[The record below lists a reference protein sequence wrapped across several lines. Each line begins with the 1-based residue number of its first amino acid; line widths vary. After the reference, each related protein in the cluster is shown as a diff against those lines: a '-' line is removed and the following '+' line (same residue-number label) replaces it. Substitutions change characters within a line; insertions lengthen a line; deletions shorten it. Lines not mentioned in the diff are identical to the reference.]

1 MHPGIMGALGKMSV
15 RPAFEDQPGFTVD
28 PKNFAGKSEDD
39 ILALREAGS
48 QQELDW
54 LLFDQQD
61 AAEQARI
68 SGLRG
73 MGTALLGGF
82 IAGFPEGY
90 LTGMGAFKAF
100 QMAKVGSTALALQG
114 RSGAAWASAAAEN
127 IGGNV
132 AGLAIA
138 DAMGQHVGTD
148 DYAMAVG
155 FGALVTPLTAWGS
168 LGQAAKIHADNAAN
182 RIAADAAAKIEAKK
196 AKAIENLGE
205 NATPEQILAEMQRLD
220 AAEIQ
225 HTLSVDRGRR
235 LIDEPVDEAGQP
247 EVAPTLSSKTASDV
261 ATETGIKAVN
271 APGKDLTI
279 VNDPE
284 GFIDNSLLRNVM
296 DESASEA
303 WYNPKNTDGT
313 PNTAAASLRRAE
325 TVKEFGISFDDIH
338 ALAPGVH
345 PTKGLNATLPDKMA
359 VSIANWV
366 HKHFMNDTR
375 IVLMNGDTLKPGT
388 NGMASIMTVG
398 DSKAVVVQARSGMH
412 STLIHELGHAVVMSQ
427 WNRIVKGGIKD
438 GFFKAH
444 AKFVENYTKAL
455 PTVDG
460 IPGSTQAA
468 LMRSGLSSG
477 YGVTQFMRANPEG
490 FIASLFDV
498 VLGMVKRN
506 GDLMKSHGNI
516 KHAADYIPNANEFSA
531 EQFVKYIEA
540 VTEKQVKWEPRDI
553 PTELVEW
560 MRDAIRKITELFTAA
575 KKNNW
580 IAPDQGMVDFW
591 EAIRKVNRAAVSKET
606 RASAGLD
613 PKAGSRKPSAP
624 QEGAPSAASAEAGWR
639 GDPIAAK
646 YGLDLLPDAT
656 PEQAAEAKAIL
667 SLYKRADD
675 PQAPWNNIDPER
687 VKSLTDNG
695 LFNVASTSLLMLKSD
710 NPVVRMVAAELLENP
725 AGAAGRRGTAAMA
738 TYLNMRKFT
747 GTIVPDIQDSY
758 KVWRTQHGGS
768 ILEDTW
774 GGKKWEQF
782 NTLVAEEIEGRRTG
796 LPGSGDPAV
805 IAAAN
810 AAEKSFERMRSAQV
824 GAKTIG
830 WGGLPA
836 NSIGYMPHRLS
847 PEKVRNMTSAQRQTL
862 HAALVD
868 QFVSIEGFDIT
879 FSAQLAS
886 QYIDR
891 VNLRAVGGFDAPVNI
906 HQVGAA
912 DMVEDALT
920 AMGLNKTEVVAQM
933 KKYMRGS
940 AGHVKGRLKLD
951 LLKRDESGFRLLD
964 LYDTNILNLVRN
976 QANRVAGEVALA
988 EFGVMGQPGLK
999 LLKQAMTHGGDTS
1012 KAQVKELEAFDQVAA
1027 EFLGQPFGTNNSKWA
1042 DRVLM
1047 TTSLARLGGMGF
1059 TQFAE
1064 AINGIW
1070 SLGAAKALGTIPE
1083 FPRLRAEAKA
1093 LSRGEKVDNGILSS
1107 IEKYSGVDF
1116 GTDSYKI
1123 KFPFDNGSLEHMTYG
1138 KDSVTFADRA
1148 LRGATHLQGK
1158 LSLWRSI
1165 HAAQQRGMAEQIVAK
1180 AARMLADNTDDVALR
1195 DMGITPELAFRL
1207 RNDISEAAIFEGG
1220 RLKEFDITKFRDT
1233 AAANEFVQAIHRG
1246 TSQIIQGTFIGE
1258 TGKWAHDGMLRILTQ
1273 FRTFSITSIEKQW
1286 ARQRGNYGVAGA
1298 LGILLGSMSL
1308 AAPIYMAR
1316 VAMNSIGRPDRDEYL
1331 ERQLS
1336 FTQIARASL
1345 NYVAL
1350 SGLSGDMLDAL
1361 TALTG
1366 TGEMTGGRS
1375 NAQSQ
1380 FIGNVVAPAAGL
1392 ADDLWRAMQNN
1403 KEGTDPHDLI
1413 KNLPF
1418 SKLPVL
1424 QQAINA
1430 LDE

>member
-1 MHPGIMGALGKMSV
+1 
-15 RPAFEDQPGFTVD
+15 
-28 PKNFAGKSEDD
+28 
-39 ILALREAGS
+39 
-48 QQELDW
+48 
-54 LLFDQQD
+54 
-61 AAEQARI
+61 
-68 SGLRG
+68 
-73 MGTALLGGF
+73 
-82 IAGFPEGY
+82 
-90 LTGMGAFKAF
+90 
-100 QMAKVGSTALALQG
+100 
-114 RSGAAWASAAAEN
+114 
-127 IGGNV
+127 
-132 AGLAIA
+132 
-138 DAMGQHVGTD
+138 MGQHVGTD

-155 FGALVTPLTAWGS
+155 FGMLVTPLSAWGS
-168 LGQAAKIHADNAAN
+168 LGEAAKIHADNAAN
-182 RIAADAAAKIEAKK
+182 RIASEAAAKIEAKR
-196 AKAIENLGE
+196 AKAVENLGE
-205 NATPEQILAEMQRLD
+205 NATPEQILAEMQRMD

-225 HTLSVDRGRR
+225 HTLSVDQNRK
-235 LIDEPVDEAGQP
+235 LIDEPVDEVGQP
-247 EVAPTLSSKTASDV
+247 LPSTESKTRSDV
-261 ATETGIKAVN
+261 AKDTGLVERLVN
-271 APGKDLTI
+271 EPGKDLPVVNATTLVKPAKLGEFEEAGQLEAYWSDLTGKVRDDDGTI
-279 VNDPE
+279 VTK
-284 GFIDNSLLRNVM
+284 
-296 DESASEA
+296 SEYVQKH
-303 WYNPKNTDGT
+303 WGVDVEQVRQLP
-313 PNTAAASLRRAE
+313 
-325 TVKEFGISFDDIH
+325 V
-338 ALAPGVH
+338 GVH
-345 PTKGLNATLPDKMA
+345 THAAKNGTLPEPKM
-359 VSIANWV
+359 VKIAEFIQ
-366 HKHFMNDTR
+366 KKFLNDQR
-375 IVLMNGDTLKPGT
+375 IIVMTGDDLGMSVRGDAYYVGQNTMLIRARAGLTGTL
-388 NGMASIMTVG
+388 V
-398 DSKAVVVQARSGMH
+398 
-412 STLIHELGHAVVMSQ
+412 HELGHAVLTTQ
-427 WNRIVKGGIKD
+427 WRRIQRLGVQDAFRALHKDFLEAYTKGLPPVKGQSGITQTLLKR
-438 GFFKAH
+438 GAV
-444 AKFVENYTKAL
+444 ASSYTAE
-455 PTVDG
+455 
-460 IPGSTQAA
+460 Q
-468 LMRSGLSSG
+468 
-477 YGVTQFMRANPEG
+477 MRASPEG
-490 FIASLFDV
+490 FFASLFDGM
-498 VLGMVKRN
+498 LGIIGKSGELYKYNGSVKY
-506 GDLMKSHGNI
+506 
-516 KHAADYIPNANEFSA
+516 AAEYIPNFDEFGA
-531 EQFVKYIEA
+531 EQFLKYMES
-540 VTEKQVKWEPRDI
+540 VTAGESGWKPKL
-553 PTELVEW
+553 PTELVDW
-560 MRDAIRKITELFTAA
+560 FRGVWDKLKGLFVTAKEEGWVKSDTRA
-575 KKNNW
+575 E
-580 IAPDQGMVDFW
+580 DFF
-591 EAIRKVNRAAVSKET
+591 EAIRAVNQNEAKKAARAQ
-606 RASAGLD
+606 AGLD
-613 PKAGSRKPSAP
+613 PKAGSRKPTDVTEPTKST
-624 QEGAPSAASAEAGWR
+624 QAAGPDWR
-639 GDPIAAK
+639 DDPIAAK
-646 YGLDLLPDAT
+646 YGLSLLPDAT
-656 PEQAAEAKAIL
+656 PAQAAEAKAIL

-675 PQAPWNNIDPER
+675 PKAPWNNIDPER
-687 VKSLTDNG
+687 VKSLTDNS

-725 AGAAGRRGTAAMA
+725 AGAAGRRGTAALA
-738 TYLNMRKFT
+738 THMNMRKFT
-747 GTIVPDIQDSY
+747 GNIVPDIQDAY

-768 ILEDTW
+768 VLEDVW

-782 NTLVAEEIEGRRTG
+782 NTLVAEELEGRRSGT
-796 LPGSGDPAV
+796 PGQGHPAV

-810 AAEKSFERMRSAQV
+810 AAEAAFERMRTAQV

-847 PEKVRNMTSAQRQTL
+847 PEKIRNMTTSQRETL

-891 VNLRAVGGFDAPVNI
+891 VNLRAVGGYDAPVNI

-920 AMGLNKTEVVAQM
+920 AMGLSKPQVVAQM
-933 KKYMRGS
+933 QKYMRGS
-940 AGHVKGRLKLD
+940 AGHTKGRLKLD
-951 LLKRDESGFRLLD
+951 LLKRDGNGFRLLD
-964 LYDTNILNLVRN
+964 LYDTNIMNLVRN

-999 LLKQAMTHGGDTS
+999 LLKQSMTHGGDTS

-1093 LSRGEKVDNGILSS
+1093 LARGEKVDNGILSS

-1123 KFPFDNGSLEHMTYG
+1123 KFPFDNGSLEHVTYG

-1195 DMGITPELAFRL
+1195 DMGITPELASRL
-1207 RNDISEAAIFEGG
+1207 RADIADAAIFEGG

-1361 TALTG
+1361 TAITG

-1380 FIGNVVAPAAGL
+1380 FVGNVVAPAAGL